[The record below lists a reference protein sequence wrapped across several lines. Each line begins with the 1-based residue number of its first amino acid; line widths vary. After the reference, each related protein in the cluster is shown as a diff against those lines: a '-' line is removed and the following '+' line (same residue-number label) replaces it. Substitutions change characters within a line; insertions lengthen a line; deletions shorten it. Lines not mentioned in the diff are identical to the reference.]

1 VRSFEYYVDH
11 EKIECIQ
18 KEELKKE
25 EMGGGNISPVRKNKL
40 DEPSQIK
47 MKEINGA
54 GDSSQQN
61 DDKNNGVASRE
72 HYSSFFCRV
81 RMRASPRGR
90 RRREIRL
97 YR

>member
-1 VRSFEYYVDH
+1 
-11 EKIECIQ
+11 
-18 KEELKKE
+18 
-25 EMGGGNISPVRKNKL
+25 
-40 DEPSQIK
+40 

-61 DDKNNGVASRE
+61 DDKNNDVASRE